1 MTNKTQNL
9 DRLIADY
16 VRGCAEPEQARQL
29 ELAMLE
35 DDELFYRIQV
45 EQLMM
50 QGLQSTDLREPRRGL
65 ASGLFGHWPGKALIG
80 GLSAALVLLGVYVI
94 TLERQLERLTL
105 PEVEV
110 TVVTLLAERDLLP
123 GRTERAPAT
132 GSTLIEIDVSGFD
145 QERFELEIGL
155 GEEVRRWPAV
165 RVDERGYLSVY
176 VPNATRVKWIKVLD
190 DAGEVIR
197 QHEFR

>member
-1 MTNKTQNL
+1 MTDKTQDL

-16 VRGCAEPEQARQL
+16 VRGCADPEQARRL

-35 DDELFYRIQV
+35 DDELFERVQA
-45 EQLMM
+45 EQLMR
-50 QGLQSTDLREPRRGL
+50 QGLQSADLREPRRGL
-65 ASGLFGHWPGKALIG
+65 ASGLFGRWPGKALIS

-123 GRTERAPAT
+123 GRTDRLPAS
-132 GSTLIEIDVSGFD
+132 GGALIEIDVSGFD
-145 QERFELEIGL
+145 QEAFELEVGL

-165 RVDERGYLSVY
+165 RVDERGYLSVF
-176 VPNATRVKWIKVLD
+176 VPQAARMKWIKVLD
-190 DAGEVIR
+190 EEGKILR